1 MNYEDVQAILG
12 ETPVKMIE
20 QAVNEALV
28 ASRAAGG
35 IGGSDAL
42 ELLLTSQLAAVIIT
56 RIGRPEPLEAAD
68 RVADWLRVLVE
79 EAVRIRDE
87 ARLEGPA
94 YSKRDWLKELN

>member
-12 ETPVKMIE
+12 EASVRLIE
-20 QAVNEALV
+20 HAVNEALV

-56 RIGRPEPLEAAD
+56 RIGAPDPLAAAD

-79 EAVRIRDE
+79 EAVKIRDE
-87 ARLEGPA
+87 ARLDGPIHI
-94 YSKRDWLKELN
+94 KRDWHRELN